1 MAGSVS
7 GKIVREIPPAIF
19 ARGVTKSFGRQRVL
33 DSLTVDIPSG
43 VTYCLL
49 GPNGSGKTTF
59 IRAIVRLLHLD
70 EGEMSVLGRPVC
82 EVDKIY
88 SKIGYM
94 TQHKALYPDLTVQ
107 ENMEFY
113 AGLYGL
119 KKQQRVARLEE
130 LLEMVD
136 LLEHRGRPAGALSG
150 GMYQRLSLAC
160 TLIHEPE
167 LLLLDEPT
175 VGVDPRLRQ
184 TFWEYFNR
192 LAGEG
197 KTVLITTHLMDEAEK
212 CRMVGYMR
220 AGRMVAEGTPEE
232 ILHLA
237 GLRPWLKLWLAEPE
251 RDAAQLQAQGYEI
264 EVEDGVVQ
272 VRLESHAQIKEVL
285 AAVSPLDMRLA
296 EPRLEEAFLR
306 LSEAA

>member
-1 MAGSVS
+1 MAGRRMVL
-7 GKIVREIPPAIF
+7 GMEPAIS
-19 ARGVTKSFGRQRVL
+19 ARGVTKSFGRQQVL
-33 DSLTVDIPSG
+33 DNLTVDIPSG

-70 EGEMSVLGRPVC
+70 GGEMSVLGRPVS
-82 EVDKIY
+82 EVNKIY
-88 SKIGYM
+88 SQIGYM

-119 KKQQRVARLEE
+119 NKQQRVTRLDE
-130 LLEMVD
+130 LLRMVD
-136 LLEHRGRPAGALSG
+136 LLEHRGRLAGALSG

-160 TLIHEPE
+160 TLIHEPK

-184 TFWEYFNR
+184 TFWDYFGR
-192 LAGEG
+192 LTQEG

-212 CRMVGYMR
+212 CQMVGYMR
-220 AGRMVAEGTPEE
+220 AGRMAAQGTPEE
-232 ILHLA
+232 ILRLA
-237 GLRPWLKLWLAEPE
+237 GLRPILRLWLAEPE
-251 RDAAQLQAQGYEI
+251 RDAALLRAEGYEI
-264 EVEDGVVQ
+264 DVVGGVVL
-272 VRLESHAQIKEVL
+272 VRLEGHAQIKEVL
-285 AAVSPLDMRLA
+285 SNVSPLDMRLA
-296 EPRLEEAFLR
+296 EPKLEEAFLR